1 LIAPNAGD
9 TPATPEVVV
18 KIISGG
24 QTGIDRAALEVGL
37 KYGIECGGWCPD
49 HRADEFGRIP
59 ERYPLQEVERG
70 GFNERTR
77 RNVRDS
83 DATVII
89 YIDRLQGGTDHTLS
103 RCIKQRKP
111 HLLIDAAKLSP
122 QEAANAIIDFTRTH
136 TIEILNV
143 AGPRQSEWPG
153 GYDYTFRALDIF
165 LTLCSHRP
173 VGG

>member
-1 LIAPNAGD
+1 M
-9 TPATPEVVV
+9 

-24 QTGIDRAALEVGL
+24 ETGVDRAALDVALTHGVGA
-37 KYGIECGGWCPD
+37 GGWCPD

-59 ERYPLQEVERG
+59 EHYPLQEVERG

-89 YIDRLQGGTDHTLS
+89 YIDRLQGGTDHTLW

-111 HLLIDAAKLSP
+111 HLLIDAANFSP
-122 QEAANAIIDFTRTH
+122 QEAANAIIDFTRPH
-136 TIEILNV
+136 TIDILNV
-143 AGPRQSEWPG
+143 AGPRQSEWLE

-165 LTLCSHRP
+165 LTLCGHRP

>member
-1 LIAPNAGD
+1 M
-9 TPATPEVVV
+9 
-18 KIISGG
+18 
-24 QTGIDRAALEVGL
+24 DRAALDVAQ

-49 HRADEFGRIP
+49 HRLDEFGRIP
-59 ERYPLQEVERG
+59 EHYPLQEVERG

-89 YIDRLQGGTDHTLS
+89 YIEPLQGGTDHTLWRS
-103 RCIKQRKP
+103 IKQRKP

-136 TIEILNV
+136 TIDILNV
-143 AGPRQSEWPG
+143 AGPRQSEWPE
-153 GYDYTFRALDIF
+153 GYDYAFHTLEIF
-165 LTLCSHRP
+165 LSLWSHRH

>member
-1 LIAPNAGD
+1 M
-9 TPATPEVVV
+9 

-24 QTGIDRAALEVGL
+24 QTGVDRAALDVAQ

-49 HRADEFGRIP
+49 HHLDEFGRIP
-59 ERYPLQEVERG
+59 EHYPLQEVERG

-89 YIDRLQGGTDHTLS
+89 YIDRLQGGTDHTLW

-111 HLLIDAAKLSP
+111 HLLIDAAKFSP

-136 TIEILNV
+136 TIDILNV
-143 AGPRQSEWPG
+143 AGPRQSEWAE
-153 GYDYTFRALDIF
+153 GYDYAFRALDRF
-165 LTLCSHRP
+165 LRAATDHS
-173 VGG
+173 